1 MEIPGKMEGLLGKSW
16 KKTIGTLKYIK
27 FEGMNRNYLM
37 SCADGLN
44 SCKCLQEGIQP
55 SSPSILFTLL
65 FSQRMLQSP
74 IKFHG
79 FNPTSISK
87 AQFGSILGV
96 SQNRATQLPLV
107 IIHFRLR
114 FSQTQK
120 PSIVFGDPPWLWKP
134 PFCSHDPSFIPVAP
148 ETYSLLQGRRLAC
161 PWPMCGWQQ
170 GICQAF
176 GIFGGCRMSFSP
188 GWFAWFKP
196 SCARW
201 WLWWLFIQ
209 MLMV

>member
-120 PSIVFGDPPWLWKP
+120 PSSYKPSIVEITHFRKP
-134 PFCSHDPSFIPVAP
+134 PDLALEVATTSPQSHP
-148 ETYSLLQGRRLAC
+148 
-161 PWPMCGWQQ
+161 
-170 GICQAF
+170 F
-176 GIFGGCRMSFSP
+176 GCLS
-188 GWFAWFKP
+188 
-196 SCARW
+196 
-201 WLWWLFIQ
+201 
-209 MLMV
+209 